1 MVKEIRS
8 AAEIKKQNV
17 ASIKRVILELGSVTK
32 PEVAEKTGLSVVTCG
47 TILNEL
53 SASGLIIEESLRLSS
68 GGRPAMSYRFS
79 EGAGNTL
86 CMYAYTESTGS
97 FIRYQIVDIN
107 GNIKD
112 SGFSQEE
119 HINIQTLIE
128 NTKKICKPDWG
139 IKVVVL
145 GIQGCINKKV
155 LEYSDLTELIGT
167 NVSRELETAIGI
179 PVLVENDMNTVALGY
194 RKICEKTNDCK
205 CKEDNVAMLFFPK
218 GQTPAGGFIVDGHIL
233 RGSSNLAGELSF
245 YPFNFDKET
254 QRSCFEDIAK
264 ARPIINQL
272 IIATTIFLDP
282 AIIVVTGG
290 LSNEMTKDYILKYLQ
305 DNLKR
310 SQLPKIEI
318 RPIVETEYF
327 AGLHSIALDYLIDG

>member
-8 AAEIKKQNV
+8 AAEIKKQNI
-17 ASIKRVILELGSVTK
+17 ASIKRVILEMGSVTK
-32 PEVAEKTGLSVVTCG
+32 PEVAAKTGLSVVTCG
-47 TILNEL
+47 SILNEL
-53 SASGLIIEESLRLSS
+53 TASGIIIEESLRLSS

-86 CMYAYTESTGS
+86 CLYTYTESTGS
-97 FIRYQIVDIN
+97 FIRYQIFDIN

-119 HINIQTLIE
+119 KINISILADRI
-128 NTKKICKPDWG
+128 KKISDPNLG
-139 IKVVVL
+139 IKVIVL
-145 GIQGCINKKV
+145 GVQGCINNNI
-155 LEYSDLTELIGT
+155 LEYSDLTELTGI
-167 NVSRELETAIGI
+167 NIAQELEASTGI
-179 PVLVENDMNTVALGY
+179 PTRVENDMNTVALGY
-194 RKICEKTNDCK
+194 KKLREKNNDNTP
-205 CKEDNVAMLFFPK
+205 ENNVAMLFFPK

-245 YPFNFDKET
+245 YPYCFDKT
-254 QRSCFEDIAK
+254 NQRSAFSDISVA
-264 ARPIINQL
+264 APIINQL

-290 LSNEMTKDYILKYLQ
+290 LSNEMTKEYILKYLQ

-318 RPIVETEYF
+318 RPMVETEYF
-327 AGLHSIALDYLIDG
+327 AGLYSIALDFLIDG